1 MAGRGRPGSITR
13 IDSQHGDGLPS
24 GRFSQRDEFIDER
37 VRCFFQNH
45 SPRAEHGQGRN
56 TNQEKH
62 PDGHFANAES
72 EPDDIRLV
80 NKIQAV
86 GISSDHAEEFSWPL
100 EEQNHPRDACN
111 FKHATRARGEIDE
124 NVFVQAVI
132 KL

>member
-1 MAGRGRPGSITR
+1 MR
-13 IDSQHGDGLPS
+13 
-24 GRFSQRDEFIDER
+24 RFSQGRKFIDEC
-37 VRCFFQNH
+37 VRCFLQKH
-45 SPRAEHGQGRN
+45 SPCAEHGQGRN
-56 TNQEKH
+56 ANQEKH
-62 PDGHFANAES
+62 PDRHFANAKS

-86 GISSDHAEEFSWPL
+86 GISSDQAEEFRWPL
-100 EEQNHPRDACN
+100 KEQNHPRDAYN